1 MLLKYLMGDYKML
14 FNDKGIKQLRNELK
28 LSQKDLSELL
38 GVSRGYIGQLERGI
52 KPVTEELDAKLQQI
66 EKEVRK
72 KLLKLNSKNK
82 MYFEECK
89 ERYELQEERKRE
101 LQKNLELERKQQFF
115 NPSMEASVDM
125 IWLST
130 TLDNHKRTIFE
141 KEWLEDLIGT
151 NKKLCDVDLRVTI
164 KDLKYPTLQNGRFRG
179 EIVNNDG
186 KIYFEYLFLNAET
199 GTEPIPRLKVQ
210 FNPNKV
216 KWDNPYLLKL
226 MFFLGN
232 NPLTRK
238 FDVCIDYINTSLNCA
253 ILGDIAKRDIT
264 IYRSN
269 KGYLT
274 YQFGNM
280 NSNGTRIYDKRG
292 EKIEKDK
299 KDIGYD
305 CTRIE
310 TRVTMNKSLPIE
322 LAETFHSNILY
333 PSMLLMDL
341 EYTKW
346 SLGIDVDPMLWSA
359 IQSIMRGDTILN
371 DYKVRKRD
379 YEKLKGILEKL
390 KTVRICLTQED
401 VTLAFT
407 RFKLEYLNAYYSMY
421 GEFNSVDVNDAKVC
435 IDNF

>member
-1 MLLKYLMGDYKML
+1 ML
-14 FNDKGIKQLRNELK
+14 FNDKGIKQLRSELK

-52 KPVTEELDAKLQQI
+52 KPVTEELDLKLQEI
-66 EKEVRK
+66 EKEVRA
-72 KLLKLNSKNK
+72 KLLKLNAKNK
-82 MYFEECK
+82 SYFEEYK
-89 ERYELQEERKRE
+89 ERYELQEERKKE
-101 LQKNLELERKQQFF
+101 LQKKLELERKQQFF
-115 NPSMEASVDM
+115 SPSMEASVDM

-130 TLDNHKRTIFE
+130 TLDKHKRDIFE
-141 KEWLEDLIGT
+141 KEWLQDLMGS
-151 NKKLCDVDLRVTI
+151 NKKLCDIDLRVTI
-164 KDLKYPTLQNGRFRG
+164 KDLRHPTLQNGRFRG

-186 KIYFEYLFLNAET
+186 KIYFEYLFLTGET
-199 GTEPIPRLKVQ
+199 GSEQIPRLKVQ

-216 KWDNPYLLKL
+216 KWDNEYLLKL
-226 MFFLGN
+226 MFFLGDD
-232 NPLTRK
+232 PLTRK

-280 NSNGTRIYDKRG
+280 NNNGTRIYDKRG

-310 TRVTMNKSLPIE
+310 TRVTMNKSIPIG
-322 LAETFHSNILY
+322 LAETFHTNSLY

-371 DYKVRKRD
+371 DYKSRRRD
-379 YEKLKGILEKL
+379 YEKLKDILEKL

-401 VTLAFT
+401 VTLALT
-407 RFKLEYLNAYYSMY
+407 RFKLDYLSAYYSVY
-421 GEFNSVDVNDAKVC
+421 GELDSVDVNSAKVC
-435 IDNF
+435 INYF